1 MDTYG
6 VMLYPPPFQV
16 TSWSPPQFWQGT
28 EPLEAGDSAGRCRP
42 LAARK
47 AKNKSLGKGFDV
59 TCVANLKAL
68 RHTTKTDV
76 ANLHSRDPNEGQA
89 RLT

>member
-28 EPLEAGDSAGRCRP
+28 EPLEAGDSVGRCRP
-42 LAARK
+42 LAVK
-47 AKNKSLGKGFDV
+47 QKK
-59 TCVANLKAL
+59 
-68 RHTTKTDV
+68 
-76 ANLHSRDPNEGQA
+76 E
-89 RLT
+89 

>member
-47 AKNKSLGKGFDV
+47 AKNKNQV
-59 TCVANLKAL
+59 
-68 RHTTKTDV
+68 
-76 ANLHSRDPNEGQA
+76 NEYVKKIEHNP
-89 RLT
+89 